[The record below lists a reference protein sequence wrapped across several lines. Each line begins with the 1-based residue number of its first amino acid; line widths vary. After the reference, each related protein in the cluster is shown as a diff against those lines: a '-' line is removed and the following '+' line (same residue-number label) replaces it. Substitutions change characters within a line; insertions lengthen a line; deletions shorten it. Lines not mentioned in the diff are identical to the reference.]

1 VHDNCHVA
9 ELGRLPVGYCVR
21 AGLGMAVPGGFLWEV
36 LAQGDAMLAYRTAY
50 RMAQSGKVAS
60 HSTIQTTDAAS
71 AVTLKATATK
81 ESTRYHE

>member
-1 VHDNCHVA
+1 
-9 ELGRLPVGYCVR
+9 
-21 AGLGMAVPGGFLWEV
+21 
-36 LAQGDAMLAYRTAY
+36 
-50 RMAQSGKVAS
+50 MAQSGKVAS